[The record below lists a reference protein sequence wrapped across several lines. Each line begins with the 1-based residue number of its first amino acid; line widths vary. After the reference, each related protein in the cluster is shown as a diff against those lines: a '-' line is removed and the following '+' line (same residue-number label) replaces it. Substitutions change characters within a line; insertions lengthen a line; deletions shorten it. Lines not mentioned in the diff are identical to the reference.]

1 MKWFACLA
9 NSTVAVVAFLVGG
22 CATITTGTTQ
32 PIAVETD
39 PPGADCTLKREGTVL
54 GKVTTPGSVTIKRA
68 GPPLVVACKKDG
80 YEDARAVM
88 NSQEEKATIANA
100 IIGGW
105 VGMMIDQSSGA
116 NSRYQPS
123 VRVELTAMSESTRNY
138 VAERAR
144 QPAVNEKPAP
154 TATMASAQQASA
166 ASPASGPY
174 DGAYTGSVAV
184 LQTNVNPPIPHMRQ
198 FDVRVVNGVGIGTV
212 KHALCD
218 EPGEVFFVIDTAG
231 SIKGKANTRNTV
243 GCTER
248 MAMVEGRMN
257 GPDMRLTL
265 RLRDNPELVMTRQQ
279 GTSPAIVTAASAALP
294 SGPNDGDYSGGLE
307 LGSGDLRQVWLRVVG
322 TKGTG
327 NIRHASCPQPGLISV
342 SIAADGAVTGEADL
356 LNGPACAPKK
366 ATVKGRLSG
375 RQMAVNLAFEDGQI
389 SREFIFTRRSK
400 GFGVDD

>member
-1 MKWFACLA
+1 M
-9 NSTVAVVAFLVGG
+9 
-22 CATITTGTTQ
+22 
-32 PIAVETD
+32 
-39 PPGADCTLKREGTVL
+39 KREGTVL

-218 EPGEVFFVIDTAG
+218 EPGEVFFVIDTAFHQRQG
-231 SIKGKANTRNTV
+231 QHPKHRRMHRAHGHGGRAH
-243 GCTER
+243 ER
-248 MAMVEGRMN
+248 AGHAS
-257 GPDMRLTL
+257 TF